1 MGAGTPDTPGSRMS
15 ATLVTPDAPTASP
28 LRRAVA
34 DATPIVLGYLP
45 FGLIM
50 GTTIARSPIH
60 DAVGWASSP
69 LMFAGASQLAA
80 IELIDA
86 GAGAVVVL
94 ATALVINLRH
104 VMYSGGMAPWF
115 RDAPTAFRVGAPYL
129 LADPVYTMSAL
140 RFPDLP
146 DARSRRQYYLG
157 LGLFLLCGWLAMTA
171 AGIVVGGAL
180 PDGLGLDLAVPLTFL
195 ALLVPAVE
203 DRPTLVAA
211 LVGGLVAVVAHGLPL
226 HLGLLAGAAAGIAAG
241 VLADPEIVP
250 RGTAGA
256 VIGDER

>member
-1 MGAGTPDTPGSRMS
+1 MS
-15 ATLVTPDAPTASP
+15 TTASTTSTP
-28 LRRAVA
+28 VRRAVV

-86 GAGAVVVL
+86 GAGAIVVL

-115 RDAPTAFRVGAPYL
+115 RDAPRPFRLGAPYL

-140 RFPDLP
+140 RFPELP
-146 DARSRRQYYLG
+146 DARARRRYYLT
-157 LGLFLLCGWLAMTA
+157 LGLVLFVGWSSMTA
-171 AGIVVGGAL
+171 GGIVVGAAL
-180 PDGLGLDLAVPLTFL
+180 PEGLGLDLAVPLTFV

-211 LVGGLVAVVAHGLPL
+211 LVGALVALVAHGLPL
-226 HLGLLAGAAAGIAAG
+226 QLGLLAGAVAGIAAG
-241 VLADPEIVP
+241 VVADPQITW
-250 RGTAGA
+250 RGAGPSA
-256 VIGDER
+256 AGEEA

>member
-1 MGAGTPDTPGSRMS
+1 MS
-15 ATLVTPDAPTASP
+15 SSPRPAARPATTSP
-28 LRRAVA
+28 ARRGVA
-34 DATPIVLGYLP
+34 DAIPIVLGYLP

-80 IELIDA
+80 IDLITT
-86 GAGAVVVL
+86 GAGAVVVV

-115 RDAPTAFRVGAPYL
+115 RDAPRAFQLGAPFL

-146 DARSRRQYYLG
+146 DSRARRHYYLA
-157 LGLFLLCGWLAMTA
+157 LGGFLFAGWLSMTA
-171 AGIVVGGAL
+171 GGIVVGGAL

-203 DRPTLVAA
+203 DRPALVAA
-211 LVGGLVAVVAHGLPL
+211 LVGGTVALVANGLPL
-226 HLGLLAGAAAGIAAG
+226 HLGLLTGAVAGILAG
-241 VLADPEIVP
+241 VVADPQIVP
-250 RGTAGA
+250 RPGRATVGEE
-256 VIGDER
+256 V

>member
-1 MGAGTPDTPGSRMS
+1 MS
-15 ATLVTPDAPTASP
+15 AATVTGPTAP
-28 LRRAVA
+28 VRRAVA

-104 VMYSGGMAPWF
+104 VMYSGGIAPWF
-115 RDAPTAFRVGAPYL
+115 RDAPTGFQLAAPFL

-140 RFPDLP
+140 RFPELP
-146 DARSRRQYYLG
+146 DGPARRQYYVALG
-157 LGLFLLCGWLAMTA
+157 LTMWVCWSAMTA
-171 AGIVVGGAL
+171 GGILVGGAL

-195 ALLVPAVE
+195 ALLVPAVD
-203 DRPTLVAA
+203 DRPTLVSA
-211 LVGGLVAVVAHGLPL
+211 LVGGTVAVVAHGLPL
-226 HLGLLAGAAAGIAAG
+226 QLGLLVGAVAGIAAG
-241 VLADPEIVP
+241 VVADPELPP
-250 RGTAGA
+250 R
-256 VIGDER
+256 RR

>member
-1 MGAGTPDTPGSRMS
+1 MSTSLRATETTP
-15 ATLVTPDAPTASP
+15 V
-28 LRRAVA
+28 RRAVA

-50 GTTIARSPIH
+50 GTTIARSSLH

-86 GAGAVVVL
+86 GAGAVVVV

-115 RDAPTAFRVGAPYL
+115 RDAPAAFQFGAPYL
-129 LADPVYTMSAL
+129 MADPVYTMAAL
-140 RFPDLP
+140 RFPELP
-146 DARSRRQYYLG
+146 DSRSRRHYYLG
-157 LGLFLLCGWLAMTA
+157 LGLFLFVGWTTMTA
-171 AGIVVGGAL
+171 GGILVGGAL
-180 PDGLGLDLAVPLTFL
+180 PDGLGLDLAVPLTFI

-203 DRPTLVAA
+203 DRPTLIAA
-211 LVGGLVAVVAHGLPL
+211 LVGGTVAVVAHGLPL
-226 HLGLLAGAAAGIAAG
+226 QLGLLVGAVAGIIAG
-241 VLADPEIVP
+241 VVADPHI
-250 RGTAGA
+250 TARPDRP
-256 VIGDER
+256 VLVDEEA

>member
-1 MGAGTPDTPGSRMS
+1 MSTLPHATTTP
-15 ATLVTPDAPTASP
+15 V
-28 LRRAVA
+28 RRALA

-50 GTTIARSPIH
+50 GTTIARSPIP
-60 DAVGWASSP
+60 DAIGWASSP

-86 GAGAVVVL
+86 HAGAVVVL

-115 RDAPTAFRVGAPYL
+115 RDAPRAFQYGAPYL

-140 RFPDLP
+140 RFPELP
-146 DARSRRQYYLG
+146 DARSRRQYYLA
-157 LGLFLLCGWLAMTA
+157 LGLVLLVGWTSMTA
-171 AGIVVGGAL
+171 GGIIVGGAL
-180 PDGLGLDLAVPLTFL
+180 PDGLGLDLAVPLTFV

-211 LVGGLVAVVAHGLPL
+211 LVGGTVALAANGLPL

-241 VLADPEIVP
+241 VVADPQITGRPARHRLVGEE
-250 RGTAGA
+250 A
-256 VIGDER
+256 

>member
-1 MGAGTPDTPGSRMS
+1 MS
-15 ATLVTPDAPTASP
+15 AATVTGPTAP
-28 LRRAVA
+28 VRRAVA

-115 RDAPTAFRVGAPYL
+115 RDAPGWFRVGAPYL

-140 RFPDLP
+140 RFPELDG
-146 DARSRRQYYLG
+146 DRERRLYYLG
-157 LGLFLLCGWLAMTA
+157 LGGTIFTGWMCMTVG
-171 AGIVVGGAL
+171 GIVVGGAL
-180 PDGLGLDLAVPLTFL
+180 PEGLGLDLAVPLTFL

-211 LVGGLVAVVAHGLPL
+211 LVGGAVAVVADGLPL
-226 HLGLLAGAAAGIAAG
+226 HLGLLVGALAGIVAG
-241 VLADPEIVP
+241 VVADPEIV
-250 RGTAGA
+250 
-256 VIGDER
+256 ER